1 MLGVEITADDVE
13 SLRQYDSVQI
23 EGIYFIGEQY
33 ATPTISFR
41 LGFDLDGKY
50 FYVCGGSLWCVF
62 RRNILV
68 NNY

>member
-50 FYVCGGSLWCVF
+50 FYVCGG
-62 RRNILV
+62 
-68 NNY
+68 